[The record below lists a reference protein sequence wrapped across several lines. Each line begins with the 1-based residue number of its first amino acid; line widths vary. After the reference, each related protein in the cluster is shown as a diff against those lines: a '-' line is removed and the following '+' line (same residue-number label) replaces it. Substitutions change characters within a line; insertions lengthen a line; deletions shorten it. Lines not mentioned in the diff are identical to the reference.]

1 MHRRS
6 LLGGAASMAAL
17 TPMRRVQ
24 AADWPSR
31 VISLIMPFNAGGP
44 SDGFARLVA
53 AELNRRLG
61 DPGVV
66 VMNKPGAAGNLGLAE
81 VAAAAPDG
89 YTLGVA
95 TNSVAAHV
103 VLTPRPIVT
112 LDSFTWVANLVF
124 EPSVIVVRPGG
135 VTDLRAFVAL
145 ARGRPVSVAHAG
157 IGTSHQ
163 IALTMLERRGGVELV
178 QVPFTGSAP
187 AKTQII
193 GGHVDAGCFPLS
205 EALTMVR
212 ANQGVALGVT
222 TAERSPFAPELPTF
236 REQGFDVVSGTRRGI
251 VAPAGLPPAIRDR
264 LTGALAQVMQSR
276 EIRTLLDNAQ
286 IQIEWMTGDALLA
299 AMRENLAQ
307 LRELGLTAAR

>member
-1 MHRRS
+1 MQRRS
-6 LLGGAASMAAL
+6 LLGGTASVAILGGRPAL
-17 TPMRRVQ
+17 
-24 AADWPSR
+24 ASDWPAR
-31 VISLIMPFNAGGP
+31 IISLVMPFNAGGP

-61 DPGVV
+61 EPGVV
-66 VMNKPGAAGNLGLAE
+66 VLNKPGAAGNLGLAE

-89 YTLGVA
+89 YTIGVA
-95 TNSVAAHV
+95 TNAVAAHV

-112 LDSFTWVANLVF
+112 LESFTWVANLVF

-135 VTDLRAFVAL
+135 VRDLRAFVAA
-145 ARGRPVSVAHAG
+145 ARTRPVSVAHAG

-163 IALTMLERRGGVELV
+163 IALTMLERRSGVELV

-212 ANQGVALGVT
+212 AGQGVALGVT

-236 REQGFDVVSGTRRGI
+236 REQGFAVVSGTRRGI
-251 VAPAGLPPAIRDR
+251 VAPAALPAPIRDR
-264 LTGALAQVMQSR
+264 LTTALEQVMQSQEMR
-276 EIRTLLDNAQ
+276 ALLDSMQ
-286 IQIEWMTGDALLA
+286 IQIEWMAGDALLA
-299 AMRENLAQ
+299 AMRQNLAE
-307 LRELGLTAAR
+307 LRELGLTSNR